1 MLKIME
7 IHPALNARG
16 EYIVLQNTGLVTL
29 NLRGWAVC
37 TEAYLDLG
45 IRDVGTGMYVFHQDI
60 PIKPY
65 MRVVL
70 FSGCGAD
77 EWMPTTDGK
86 QAYCAYWNRA
96 HSVWTQ
102 ARDAHTLHIAAS
114 KRVVPEA
121 SPLSAVPAVTYNNSE
136 PQPLGEWQTGY
147 AVVASATTKRLPV

>member
-7 IHPALNARG
+7 IHPAQNARG
-16 EYIVLQNTGLVTL
+16 EYIVLQNTGLVSL

-37 TEAYLDLG
+37 TEAYLDPG
-45 IRDVGTGMYVFHQDI
+45 IRDVGADMYVFHQDI
-60 PIKPY
+60 LVKPY

-70 FSGCGAD
+70 FTGEGRD

-114 KRVVPEA
+114 KRVVTGTVPQ
-121 SPLSAVPAVTYNNSE
+121 PAVPAVAYSSSE
-136 PQPLGEWQTGY
+136 PQPMSDRQTGY
-147 AVVASATTKRLPV
+147 AVAASVGAKRLPV

>member
-7 IHPALNARG
+7 IQPAPDARG

-37 TEAYLDLG
+37 TEAYLDPAT
-45 IRDVGTGMYVFHQDI
+45 RDMGAAMYVFHQDI
-60 PIKPY
+60 LVKPY

-70 FSGCGAD
+70 FSGCGVD

-102 ARDAHTLHIAAS
+102 ARDAHALHIAAS
-114 KRVVPEA
+114 KRVVMEA
-121 SPLSAVPAVTYNNSE
+121 APRPVVPAVAYSSSE
-136 PQPLGEWQTGY
+136 PQPLPGWQAEYT
-147 AVVASATTKRLPV
+147 VVARAEAKRPPV